1 MAGNDIYLRSVPS
14 DANAADVRLYVPTTP
29 DSATRLAGIGP
40 VVARLPTRPRL
51 LATFG
56 LVVGLGPSQAPA
68 PTATRTPVKPVVVA
82 VRQQRQRVAPIVGTN
97 GSDADILRIAE
108 LPKVVAVCGRI
119 GRVQP
124 IIGRAPM
131 AVVVVATRTPI
142 APTVVRLPQRPGARV
157 LPIVGVGHF
166 GGTTASVPDEAQRGG
181 SSRRWKDQWRRTR
194 PLPLKTI
201 TVTVEV
207 PDVVVEQPVE
217 RTTSAAP
224 PPYKK
229 LAIPLTVPA
238 VPVAEPSL
246 QPVADALL
254 AMRTTY
260 DAAPVVDWHAIEAQL
275 MLAFHEEQARIRA
288 EWTRKAIL
296 AVLLIEES

>member
-1 MAGNDIYLRSVPS
+1 MAGNDIYLRSVPR
-14 DANAADVRLYVPTTP
+14 DANAADVRLYDPTTP
-29 DSATRLAGIGP
+29 DSTTRLAGIAP
-40 VVARLPTRPRL
+40 VVARLPFRPRA

-56 LVVGLGPSQAPA
+56 LVVGLGPSQVPA
-68 PTATRTPVKPVVVA
+68 PVVTQRPVRPVVVA
-82 VRQQRQRVAPIVGTN
+82 VRGAVGRTRPVV
-97 GSDADILRIAE
+97 GLSGIDPDTLRIAD
-108 LPKVVAVCGRI
+108 LPKVG
-119 GRVQP
+119 
-124 IIGRAPM
+124 
-131 AVVVVATRTPI
+131 VVATRRTTIRPIVGRAPIPVTASTTRTPV
-142 APTVVRLPQRPGARV
+142 APTVVRVGSGRAALW
-157 LPIVGVGHF
+157 PIVGRPLLA
-166 GGTTASVPDEAQRGG
+166 ASAVAVPGDQRGG
-181 SSRRWKDQWRRTR
+181 SSRRWRDRWDRAR

-207 PDVVVEQPVE
+207 PDVVERPVE
-217 RTTSAAP
+217 RQTSAAP
-224 PPYKK
+224 PTYKK

-238 VPVAEPSL
+238 VPVAAPSL

-260 DAAPVVDWHAIEAQL
+260 DAAPVVDWQAIEAQL